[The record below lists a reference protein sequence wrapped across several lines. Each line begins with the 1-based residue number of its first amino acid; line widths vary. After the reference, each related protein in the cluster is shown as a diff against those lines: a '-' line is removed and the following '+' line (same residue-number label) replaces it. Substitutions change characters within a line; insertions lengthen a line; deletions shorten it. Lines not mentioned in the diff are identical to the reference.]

1 MAHSPINCESYFFI
15 TQYLFYCCVNIFKA
29 IYILDEHTP
38 NKMTAQGVMKF
49 LEDLRLDPEHRL
61 VLIIAW
67 KFQAAHQCEFTK
79 EEFVT
84 GMVDMGS
91 VL

>member
-1 MAHSPINCESYFFI
+1 MIDTFFLHSVFILLLRKYF
-15 TQYLFYCCVNIFKA
+15 FKA